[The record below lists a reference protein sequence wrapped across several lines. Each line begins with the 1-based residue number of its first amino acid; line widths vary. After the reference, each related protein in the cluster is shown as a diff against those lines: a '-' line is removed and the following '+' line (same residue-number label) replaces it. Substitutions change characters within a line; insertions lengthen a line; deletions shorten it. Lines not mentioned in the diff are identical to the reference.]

1 MFDVPLMELRKVDL
15 TASIGLTYLLQNIS
29 FRIDR
34 GDRMA
39 IVGASGAGKT
49 SLLRLLNRLSSP
61 SSGSIYFEDR
71 DLETIPATQLRT
83 QVVLVPQEPKLLGM
97 TVTEAIAYPL
107 KLQQLP
113 KAEIQQ
119 RLKTWLNNLSISE
132 DWLDRNELQL
142 SLGQRQLVAIA
153 RGLVMQP
160 KILLLDEPTSALDI
174 GIVDRLL
181 KILDRLSTEN
191 ETAIIMVN
199 HQLEQA
205 QKFARRVLYLDR
217 GQLVEDIKS
226 DELDWQILKDK
237 IVRSETEM
245 SQEWE

>member
-1 MFDVPLMELRKVDL
+1 MPNLSLMELREVSL
-15 TASIGLTYLLQNIS
+15 NASIGSSYLLQNIS
-29 FRIDR
+29 FRVDR
-34 GDRMA
+34 GDRVA
-39 IVGASGAGKT
+39 IIGASGAGKT

-61 SSGSIYFEDR
+61 SAGSIYFEDR
-71 DLETIPATQLRT
+71 DLEEISVVQLRT
-83 QVVLVPQEPKLLGM
+83 QVVLIPQESKLLGM
-97 TVTEAIAYPL
+97 TVRDAIAYPL

-119 RLKTWLNNLSISE
+119 RLETWVNNLNIAD

-160 KILLLDEPTSALDI
+160 KILLLDEPTSALDL

-181 KILDRLSTEN
+181 TILEKLSREN

-205 QKFARRVLYLDR
+205 QKFARRILYLDR
-217 GQLVEDIKS
+217 GNLIEDLQS
-226 DELDWQILKDK
+226 DRLDWPNLRDR
-237 IVRSETEM
+237 IVGSETEM
-245 SQEWE
+245 AEEWD

>member
-1 MFDVPLMELRKVDL
+1 MELREVNL
-15 TASIGLTYLLQNIS
+15 TASIGSSYLLKNIS
-29 FRIDR
+29 FCIDR
-34 GDRMA
+34 GDRLA

-49 SLLRLLNRLSSP
+49 SLLRLLNCLSSP
-61 SSGSIYFEDR
+61 SSGSIYFEER
-71 DLETIPATQLRT
+71 DLKTIPATKLRT
-83 QVVLVPQEPKLLGM
+83 QVVLVAQEPKLLGM
-97 TVTEAIAYPL
+97 TVRDAIAYPL
-107 KLQQLP
+107 ELQQLS

-119 RLKTWLNNLSISE
+119 RLETWVNNLNIGE
-132 DWLDRNELQL
+132 DWLERNELQL

-174 GIVDRLL
+174 GMVDRLL
-181 KILDRLSTEN
+181 KILEKLSSEN

-205 QKFARRVLYLDR
+205 QKFAKRVLYLDR
-217 GQLVEDIKS
+217 GQLLEDIKS

-237 IVRSETEM
+237 ILRLETDM
-245 SQEWE
+245 AQEWGE